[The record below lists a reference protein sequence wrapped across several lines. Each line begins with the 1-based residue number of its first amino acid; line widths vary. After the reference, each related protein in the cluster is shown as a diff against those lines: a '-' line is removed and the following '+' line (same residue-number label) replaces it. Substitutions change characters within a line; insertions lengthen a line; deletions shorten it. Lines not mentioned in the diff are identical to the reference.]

1 MLPRTEQLDA
11 VEKWPPTLKP
21 VSSDPPPFFFLLGRS
36 VESDSNPAATLFVLL
51 LDPALIALTTLLIV
65 FAHSLPQA
73 YVVGG
78 AFVFFALA
86 IIYLMGGMK
95 LTVSLASFIY
105 PAYMSCSASK
115 ASLTRPR
122 RTADVLVIYSL
133 FGILEG
139 AMGFVM
145 NLIPYK
151 AKIAMFMYLSTRP
164 RWGRRRSTTAPSACT

>member
-1 MLPRTEQLDA
+1 M
-11 VEKWPPTLKP
+11 
-21 VSSDPPPFFFLLGRS
+21 
-36 VESDSNPAATLFVLL
+36 ESDSNPAATLFVLL

-105 PAYMSCSASK
+105 PAYMSLQCIENKPGAGEEK
-115 ASLTRPR
+115 QWLTYW
-122 RTADVLVIYSL
+122 VIYSL
-133 FGILEG
+133 FGIVESALSFITT
-139 AMGFVM
+139 M
-145 NLIPYK
+145 IPYYSFFK
-151 AKIAMFMYLSTRP
+151 VAMFMYLFHPHTTGATKVYDKVVSVYVTPLIMTPKAKST
-164 RWGRRRSTTAPSACT
+164 